1 MEDEHTKE
9 PLHNNPEEAADY
21 MKAVNLLLQ
30 SFVNDICGFNRYKR
44 QDAYKTF
51 LHTLS
56 QLLSKL
62 DSAYFTNMDTEVVLH
77 TIPDK
82 VCAAFL
88 ARPEEAANKI
98 QQRVSSDSIPTGP
111 EVTSKMHLQGN
122 IPSFDQKG
130 QQAVT
135 KLFGHLQD
143 AHNHMS
149 QVAKAV
155 VDVSEVSSPEQFTF
169 VLQLA
174 VRPIIQLKIPPHLSA
189 PTELKFEKERLTP
202 EEITEENCCNLILPR
217 PFHPKFSTI
226 ALKQPTRCLAAAAHF
241 LIRKK
246 PFNTKYPQLLV
257 AKDFAVA
264 EKKLHLTVSGRKYDP
279 GKKAPKK
286 KRTSDVKLADPKP
299 STSQDQPQDKSTS
312 EQQPQ
317 DESISEQQPQDE
329 SVSEQPQGASASEQQ
344 PQGKH
349 PLVLY
354 RNLFH
359 LNSAMTMKHFQMHGP
374 RPEKLLPEKI
384 PDLYQRNK
392 DIAYD
397 QKQIKRKMSYILEN
411 SRIVTKCQVHQTFFD
426 LPITS
431 HILA

>member
-1 MEDEHTKE
+1 MFLHMYFLQYGMEEEHTKG
-9 PLHNNPEEAADY
+9 PSHNNPEEAANY
-21 MKAVNLLLQ
+21 VKAVNSLLQ
-30 SFVNDICGFNRYKR
+30 SFVNDICGFDRYKR
-44 QDAYKTF
+44 LDAWETF

-62 DSAYFTNMDTEVVLH
+62 DSAYFVNMDTQVVLD

-82 VCAAFL
+82 ACTTFL
-88 ARPEEAANKI
+88 AHSEEAANKV
-98 QQRVSSDSIPTGP
+98 QQHVSSDSIPTGP
-111 EVTSKMHLQGN
+111 EVTSKMHLQEN
-122 IPSFDQKG
+122 IKSFDQKG

-135 KLFGHLQD
+135 RLFSHLQD

-149 QVAKAV
+149 EVTKAV

-202 EEITEENCCNLILPR
+202 EEITEENCCNLILPQ

-226 ALKQPTRCLAAAAHF
+226 DFKHPTRCLAAATHF

-246 PFNTKYPQLLV
+246 LFNTKYPQLLV

-286 KRTSDVKLADPKP
+286 RHTSDVKTADPKP
-299 STSQDQPQDKSTS
+299 STSQDQPQDKPVS
-312 EQQPQ
+312 EQQ
-317 DESISEQQPQDE
+317 S
-329 SVSEQPQGASASEQQ
+329 QGMSTTEQQ
-344 PQGKH
+344 PQGEATDTLSSQSSDDDT
-349 PLVLY
+349 PLPDYATALKT
-354 RNLFH
+354 F
-359 LNSAMTMKHFQMHGP
+359 MTKDPSTTPKKP
-374 RPEKLLPEKI
+374 RYSLRPKT
-384 PDLYQRNK
+384 D
-392 DIAYD
+392 
-397 QKQIKRKMSYILEN
+397 YI
-411 SRIVTKCQVHQTFFD
+411 
-426 LPITS
+426 
-431 HILA
+431 